1 MVWRR
6 QTSLPVFRSVA
17 AIQPRMPYSAPETP
31 VITRSLTTSGATV
44 MTSAMAGSA
53 TLRSQAISP
62 LALSVAIRRPSRV
75 CEMTLSFQSATPR
88 LLTPQQDTAPDQS
101 LSVPGSI
108 FQTSS
113 PPPPVRSSL

>member
-1 MVWRR
+1 MVCRR

-31 VITRSLTTSGATV
+31 VIARSLTTSGATV
-44 MTSAMAGSA
+44 MTSAIAGSA
-53 TLRSQAISP
+53 TWRSQATSP
-62 LALSVAIRRPSRV
+62 VSLSVAIRRPSRV
-75 CEMTLSFQSATPR
+75 CETTLSFHSATPR

-108 FQTSS
+108 FQTSL
-113 PPPPVRSSL
+113 PAPLA